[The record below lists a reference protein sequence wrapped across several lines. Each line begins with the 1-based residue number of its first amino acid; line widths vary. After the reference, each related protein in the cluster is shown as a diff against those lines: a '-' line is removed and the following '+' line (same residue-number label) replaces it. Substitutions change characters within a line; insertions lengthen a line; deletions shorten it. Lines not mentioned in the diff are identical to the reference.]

1 MEWKTKIS
9 NFTEE
14 ESTIRGFDHENLI
27 GKISFSSM
35 IYLLL
40 KGRMPNEN
48 ESKLLDAIFVSCID
62 HGIAPPSIISARS
75 VASGGNSL
83 NSSVAAGI
91 MALGDYHGG
100 AIEDAAKLFSST
112 LDVSNLVK
120 KYLDKKIRLPGFGHK
135 IYKESDP
142 RTKKLF
148 ALAQELG
155 LAGKYSEIAFQVE
168 NEIFKQKGKK
178 FCLNV
183 DGMIAALVLDLGFNY
198 TTGKIFFIISRTPGI
213 CAHVHE
219 EITEE
224 KPFRRLKIN
233 QTKYIG
239 N

>member
-14 ESTIRGFDHENLI
+14 ESTIRGFDHDNLI

-83 NSSVAAGI
+83 NSSVAGGI

-100 AIEDAAKLFSST
+100 AIEDAAKLFSSS
-112 LDVSNLVK
+112 LEVSSLVK
-120 KYLDKKIRLPGFGHK
+120 TYLDEKIRLPGFGHK

-148 ALAQELG
+148 ALAQELN
-155 LAGKYSEIAFQVE
+155 LAGKYSEIAFQME

-183 DGMIAALVLDLGFNY
+183 DGMIAALVLDLGFL
-198 TTGKIFFIISRTPGI
+198 TIQQ
-213 CAHVHE
+213 
-219 EITEE
+219 E
-224 KPFRRLKIN
+224 KYFLLFQELPVFVLMFMK
-233 QTKYIG
+233 K
-239 N
+239 